1 MGIKR
6 MHTPDQRAALSVLE
20 LTDHEVG
27 GYRCLTRHL
36 LHEEWHAPQ
45 AGWCD
50 CPASSSL
57 AMLAATRRASSR
69 SSAMSC
75 L

>member
-45 AGWCD
+45 AGWWI
-50 CPASSSL
+50 PRP
-57 AMLAATRRASSR
+57 LAAKKKVVSIGIPSHV
-69 SSAMSC
+69 
-75 L
+75 